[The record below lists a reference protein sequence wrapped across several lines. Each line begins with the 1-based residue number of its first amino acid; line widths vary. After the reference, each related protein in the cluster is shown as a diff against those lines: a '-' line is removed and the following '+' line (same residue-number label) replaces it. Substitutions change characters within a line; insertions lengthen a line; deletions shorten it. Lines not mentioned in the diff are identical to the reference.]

1 VRATNGVVGA
11 VALDAKTTVLAAS
24 GGKTT
29 SLSVLVDRVNDPV
42 DSGVVADS
50 EVLGIDKDDL
60 VVLVGG
66 ILVNPVGVE
75 DAKVVAST
83 TSTLLGNGAEVA
95 DELELVDTLILGLTV
110 DDTLVVGSL
119 AATTADG
126 DTVED
131 VSLENKSVKHKR
143 K

>member
-24 GGKTT
+24 GSKTT

-131 VSLENKSVKHKR
+131 VSLEDKSVKHKR